1 VDRAVLKKIIG
12 SFFIVTALAWTGLC
26 VAQTPPPA
34 PPPVQ
39 PAPSVQGSTGGKVV
53 LLSLDDALRI
63 GAGESET
70 VWVAEA
76 GVMRAVGSEIVSRS
90 GLYPQVSGTA
100 AYTRTLR
107 SQYDGL
113 FSTSS
118 TGQGGGS
125 GSGVQNLP
133 FGQRN
138 QYTLGLTLSQFIF
151 DGGQTVAR
159 LRASQA
165 RRLSSE
171 INVDSAR
178 AESLLDIT
186 SAYFDA
192 LLAERLVTIAEASL
206 AQQEEILRQTTVAFQ
221 VGDKSEFEQLQAR
234 VSRDNQLPLVLQNR
248 SRRQEA
254 YLRLK
259 QLLNVP
265 LGDEVRLTTALEELP
280 ARFATP
286 SDLAADARAPV
297 RQAEE
302 EVRAN
307 ESLLTGARAER
318 LPSISFNSRYSPV
331 AYPADGLPQYGDF
344 REDWTV
350 TLNLSV
356 PIFTG
361 GRITGDQLVARG
373 NLSEARARLKQ
384 TREAAELDVRTSQL
398 DLGDAEALLKSN
410 ESTVEQARRGY
421 EIAQIRFR
429 EGISSQIELQNS
441 RLLFEQAEV
450 NRAQALRNVQVARA
464 RLALIRDLPL
474 TSAGSQATAQVSGA
488 STGAAAA
495 GAPAQ
500 TSQPATGATSAVP
513 GGTTTVPG
521 QPGGPGGTFQ

>member
-1 VDRAVLKKIIG
+1 LKKITG
-12 SFFIVTALAWTGLC
+12 SFFIVMAVAATGLLS
-26 VAQTPPPA
+26 AQTA
-34 PPPVQ
+34 Q
-39 PAPSVQGSTGGKVV
+39 PAPSVQGAGGPKVV
-53 LLSLDDALRI
+53 LLSLEDALRI
-63 GAGESET
+63 GSGESET

-90 GLYPQVSGTA
+90 GLFPQVSGTA
-100 AYTRTLR
+100 SYTRTLR
-107 SQYDGL
+107 SQFSGL
-113 FSTSS
+113 FSNA
-118 TGQGGGS
+118 GS
-125 GSGVQNLP
+125 GSGSGGEVQDLP
-133 FGQRN
+133 FGRTN
-138 QYTLGLTLSQFIF
+138 QYSLGLTLSQYIF

-159 LRASQA
+159 LRASRA
-165 RRLSSE
+165 RRRSSE
-171 INVDSAR
+171 INVDAAR
-178 AESLLDIT
+178 AETLLDIT
-186 SAYFDA
+186 SSYVDA
-192 LLAERLVTIAEASL
+192 LLTERLVTIAEASL

-265 LGDEVRLTTALEELP
+265 LADDVHLTTPLEELP

-302 EVRAN
+302 EVNAN

-318 LPSISFNSRYSPV
+318 WPSISFNSRYSPV
-331 AYPADGLPQYGDF
+331 AYPANGLPEFGDF

-350 TLNLSV
+350 TLNLSI
-356 PIFTG
+356 PILTG

-398 DLGDAEALLKSN
+398 DLADAEALLRSN

-474 TSAGSQATAQVSGA
+474 GQSTAQFTGTTGAGTASGGSTQTTQPNQTTGAPSAGG
-488 STGAAAA
+488 
-495 GAPAQ
+495 
-500 TSQPATGATSAVP
+500 
-513 GGTTTVPG
+513 TTVPG
-521 QPGGPGGTFQ
+521 QPGPGGSFQ